1 MPSWHESSSLS
12 ERTINKHF
20 RKQSMKLQQLFEGP
34 YHIDSDYRPSIKMDS
49 YPSFEGLKREND
61 FLGTLN
67 KDGKEYNFWLSK
79 SKKVAKVSTKGI
91 DDIGQERE
99 LVVVRLEFQAA
110 ADIPVKNELHA
121 HTVYTHEDY
130 RGEFL
135 AGALYILLARYG
147 YSIVSDFEQ
156 WNGGKALWK
165 KMAKESEMRNYAVRV
180 WDDNQQ
186 DWMKDENGEVMK
198 YNASNLDDEKIW
210 THLSKQCE
218 PTTLLVLQT
227 V

>member
-1 MPSWHESSSLS
+1 M
-12 ERTINKHF
+12 RV
-20 RKQSMKLQQLFEGP
+20 QQLFEGP
-34 YHIDSDYRPSIKMDS
+34 YHIDSDYRPSIGMHS

-79 SKKVAKVSTKGI
+79 SKKLAKVSTEGI
-91 DDIGQERE
+91 DDIGQKRE
-99 LVVVRLEFQAA
+99 LIVVRLEFQSKAG
-110 ADIPVKNELHA
+110 IPVENELHA
-121 HTVYTHEDY
+121 HTVYTHADY

-147 YSIVSDFEQ
+147 YSLVSDFEQ

-165 KMAKESEMRNYAVRV
+165 KMARESQMRKYVVRV
-180 WDDNQQ
+180 WDDNEQ
-186 DWMKDENGEVMK
+186 DWMKDEAGEVVK
-198 YNASNLDDEKIW
+198 YNASNLDDDKVW
-210 THLSKQCE
+210 TELSKSCD

-227 V
+227 A